1 MKEDCIFCKILEG
14 KIPSQTV
21 YKDEKVTAF
30 RDVHP
35 LAPIHIIIVPNQ
47 HIDDL
52 NGITIGDETSLGHML
67 IVAKLIAEKEE
78 IQETGYRL
86 VVNTGPGAGQS
97 VFHLHMHLL
106 GGKQLANKLC

>member
-1 MKEDCIFCKILEG
+1 MKDDCIFCKILEG

-35 LAPIHIIIVPNQ
+35 LAPVHILIVPNQ

-52 NGITIGDETSLGHML
+52 NGVTSGDETSLGHMFTM
-67 IVAKLIAEKEE
+67 ARLIAEKEG
-78 IQETGYRL
+78 IQDSGYRV
-86 VVNTGPGAGQS
+86 VVNTGSQAGQT

-106 GGKQLANKLC
+106 GGKQLSNKLC